1 MSTGKP
7 ISYFQCCDPGCA
19 LRFPAPLKPAF
30 EPRCPRCSGPA
41 SRSPTQEEVR
51 AQTHRN
57 VDAALPPIEALL
69 DNIRSAFNLGAMFRT
84 ADGAG
89 LNHLYLCG
97 ITPHPEHPKVAKTAL
112 GAEFSVPW
120 SYAPNSLETAR
131 RLKESGR
138 QLWALEIKTHGSS
151 LFDVQ
156 LDTSSAPVV
165 LVVGNEVAGIDPGL
179 QAYCE
184 KFVHIPMLGYKRSL
198 NVAIAFAVAVYTLRF
213 TSQINPV
220 PGRVY

>member
-1 MSTGKP
+1 MSPGKTF
-7 ISYFQCCDPGCA
+7 SYYQCCDPGCA
-19 LRFPAPLKPAF
+19 LRFPAALIPSF
-30 EPRCPRCSGPA
+30 DPRCPRCNGPA
-41 SRSPTQEEVR
+41 SRAPTLEDVK

-57 VDAALPPIEALL
+57 VDAALTPIEALL

-89 LNHLYLCG
+89 LDHLYLCG

-138 QLWALEIKTHGSS
+138 QLWALEIKASGSS

-156 LDTSSAPVV
+156 LHSTSAPVV

-179 QAYCE
+179 QAYCD

-213 TSQINPV
+213 ITHSNPV
-220 PGRVY
+220 PDRT